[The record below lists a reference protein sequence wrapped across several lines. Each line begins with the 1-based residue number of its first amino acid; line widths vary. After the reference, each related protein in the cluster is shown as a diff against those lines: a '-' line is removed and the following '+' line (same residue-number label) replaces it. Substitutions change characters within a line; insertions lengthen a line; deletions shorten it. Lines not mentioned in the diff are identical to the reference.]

1 VPFQPSSHSSTRWDS
16 STSTS
21 TTPPVLRQRLTMSR
35 DTRTHYHNTSSELSD
50 SSSRAPSLSRSRGLT
65 LSNLT
70 TRDSANGL
78 VNSGRFNSFNAD
90 STSENRVTMQTRV
103 AVRDNTPHRFQVVPL
118 RDASKHAI
126 GEADNKAQCALP
138 VVHKNQLLRS
148 PSGMLGPYSQTRTSP
163 SPDKFGKDSRHV
175 KGLEQRRLKSSSP
188 CKSSERSLTSRPPT
202 GSVAGSGRR
211 ILSEVDL
218 NRDARLSTPRRGMLP
233 VETFTATRSSYSWG
247 SPGSP
252 RRSGKSTIAPNY
264 TTSRSLQLQSR
275 SDKGHHKY
283 TSLGNFE
290 PPRLPRNQA
299 TSRSH
304 RSKTLSLSSA
314 ARPPFDLLEL
324 EAKSTRRHAIY
335 RESLTLP
342 FLKEEPGGFQHLQDD
357 VSDGDEISS
366 SMSCCG
372 SPLLDQDA
380 TPKHIAFQ
388 LDYGDF
394 SYSIDNSLD
403 SHGDIVNSTL
413 EDPFEIKLKETQ
425 EPIAMEN
432 GQRCLMLPPI
442 RPLRYSKLTTVKPFP
457 YSTTEK
463 VVYSVIV
470 LGLFRDVDR
479 AMKDWSRVR

>member
-1 VPFQPSSHSSTRWDS
+1 
-16 STSTS
+16 
-21 TTPPVLRQRLTMSR
+21 MSR

-78 VNSGRFNSFNAD
+78 VNSGRFNSFND

-138 VVHKNQLLRS
+138 VVHKTHLLRS

-175 KGLEQRRLKSSSP
+175 KEPEQRRLKSPSP
-188 CKSSERSLTSRPPT
+188 CKISERSLTSRPLT

-233 VETFTATRSSYSWG
+233 VETFTATRTSSRE

-252 RRSGKSTIAPNY
+252 GRSGKTTAPNY

-290 PPRLPRNQA
+290 PPRLPRNQS

-304 RSKTLSLSSA
+304 RSKTLSLSSTV
-314 ARPPFDLLEL
+314 RPPFDLLEL

-342 FLKEEPGGFQHLQDD
+342 FLKEEPGGFQHIQDD

-380 TPKHIAFQ
+380 TPKHVAFQ

-432 GQRCLMLPPI
+432 GQRRLVLPLV
-442 RPLRYSKLTTVKPFP
+442 RPLRYSKLTTVRHFP
-457 YSTTEK
+457 VSTTEK
-463 VVYSVIV
+463 VVYSVNV
-470 LGLFRDVDR
+470 LGLIRDVDR